1 MSSRIIQTVTRPDR
15 FASAISTSR
24 RRRRPHQWIV
34 CVSVA
39 VLGTVLASPPVATA
53 EKPPYHILS
62 AQNLCNLAWPSS
74 QAMPDPAKPVGT
86 LCVRHGGVIER
97 FANAA
102 PNLFSN
108 KLALEAGSIL
118 QLPVGSVRINPE
130 DPMSDWI
137 IPDCHI
143 PNRIDCTP

>member
-1 MSSRIIQTVTRPDR
+1 MSTLNSQTRTGPDDLVVDTAAKQR
-15 FASAISTSR
+15 CHRKIPF
-24 RRRRPHQWIV
+24 
-34 CVSVA
+34 VSIA
-39 VLGTVLASPPVATA
+39 VFVSLLTMAPAATA

-108 KLALEAGSIL
+108 KLTLEPGSIL
-118 QLPVGSVRINPE
+118 QLPLGSVRINPD
-130 DPMSDWI
+130 DPMSDWL

-143 PNRIDCTP
+143 PNRLDCTP

>member
-1 MSSRIIQTVTRPDR
+1 MSTATIHNSFLADGFAPTANTVQRQSHRIPLV
-15 FASAISTSR
+15 F
-24 RRRRPHQWIV
+24 
-34 CVSVA
+34 VA
-39 VLGTVLASPPVATA
+39 VLAALLSMAPAANA

-74 QAMPDPAKPVGT
+74 QAMPDPSKTVGT

-108 KLALEAGSIL
+108 KIALEPGLVL
-118 QLPVGSVRINPE
+118 QLPLGSVRINPD
-130 DPMSDWI
+130 DPMSDWL
-137 IPDCHI
+137 IPDCHV
-143 PNRIDCTP
+143 PNRLDCTP